1 LRTSSRV
8 LRGSQILKSS
18 IIADESNLKHSKREQ
33 KKNPTQGSGSS
44 NRSFRMDLRIGNGRL
59 KVKDEERIDM
69 VTLGPEDQKGRKMG
83 KTKSTRKH
91 LL

>member
-1 LRTSSRV
+1 MRTTWKH
-8 LRGSQILKSS
+8 RG
-18 IIADESNLKHSKREQ
+18 AEEESHTRFSN
-33 KKNPTQGSGSS
+33 GSFGMD
-44 NRSFRMDLRIGNGRL
+44 FRISNGRL
-59 KVKDEERIDM
+59 KVKDEERIEM